1 MTMWFMFRANPVI
14 TIKGAMHHQ
23 KSKKTDHGGPVR
35 LILPVEES
43 VKSFQHDG
51 FVLVFQSLFHNHVS
65 SWQVLVWVIEIQ

>member
-1 MTMWFMFRANPVI
+1 MGKDGDRRCDE
-14 TIKGAMHHQ
+14 
-23 KSKKTDHGGPVR
+23 DHGKNDTAVTSGGQAR
-35 LILPVEES
+35 LILAVEES